1 VVGERKTDSCQVV
14 ANGLGLQKGLTGR
27 PNMFSVN
34 ARYVVIGTHSEK
46 TFFDKH
52 I

>member
-1 VVGERKTDSCQVV
+1 MVGERETDTCQVV

-34 ARYVVIGTHSEK
+34 AR
-46 TFFDKH
+46 
-52 I
+52 